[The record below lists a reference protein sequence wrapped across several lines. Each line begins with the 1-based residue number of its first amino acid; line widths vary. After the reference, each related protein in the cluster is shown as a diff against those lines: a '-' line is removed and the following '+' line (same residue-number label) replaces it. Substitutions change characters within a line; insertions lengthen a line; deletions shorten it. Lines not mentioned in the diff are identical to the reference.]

1 MYLFVRTAFS
11 AVRPAAGKKRPKG
24 EGTPGRFSALSP
36 LKAGGNAAAGLK
48 LFVFF
53 PIVWYNE

>member
-1 MYLFVRTAFS
+1 M
-11 AVRPAAGKKRPKG
+11 
-24 EGTPGRFSALSP
+24 PGRFSALSP
-36 LKAGGNAAAGLK
+36 LKAGGYAAAGLK